1 MHARDTWID
10 YAKAIGIILVVYG
23 HVARGLY
30 NADLPLDAERFTLT
44 DSIIYSFHMPLF
56 FFLSG
61 LLFHES
67 LSKHGT
73 GGLIVGKLD
82 SIVYPYVLWSLL
94 QGSCEVL
101 LSNYTNGNLSFAEVL
116 TFAWHPRAQFWFLYT
131 LFFIFLLSA
140 LVYARARREHF
151 LPLLL
156 LFAALYLLPELRSRH
171 FLADF
176 LLANTVFF
184 ALGIWF
190 DEIKAFFVA
199 HARALLPLCAALFI
213 GGQYLFHIPLGLN
226 YRDYGLATLAL
237 ATVSIGLVVAL
248 SLCLA
253 QLRLNWLL
261 LIGASSMAIYLMHI
275 LAGSGTR
282 ILLSKVLGIDSLPVH
297 LVLGTLVGIGGPLLA
312 QALINRHRLN
322 FLLRV
327 PRALS
332 AQWLLTLRPGPPKAP
347 L

>member
-1 MHARDTWID
+1 MHARDIWID
-10 YAKAIGIILVVYG
+10 HAKAIGIILVVYG

-30 NADLPLDAERFTLT
+30 NAGLPLDAERFALI

-67 LSKHGT
+67 LNKHGA

-101 LSNYTNGNLSFAEVL
+101 LSRYTNGNLSFAEVL
-116 TFAWHPRAQFWFLYT
+116 TFAWHPRAQFWFLYA
-131 LFFIFLLSA
+131 LFFIFVLSA
-140 LVYARARREHF
+140 LFYARARREHF

-156 LFAALYLLPELRSRH
+156 LFAVLYLLPELRSRH

-190 DEIKAFFVA
+190 CEIKAFFVA
-199 HARALLPLCAALFI
+199 HARALALVLGVAFVV
-213 GGQYLFHIPLGLN
+213 GQYLFHVPFGLN

-237 ATVSIGLVVAL
+237 ATVSIAWVVAL

-253 QLRLNWLL
+253 RLRLNWLL

-275 LAGSGTR
+275 LTGSGTR
-282 ILLSKVLGIDSLPVH
+282 ILLSKFLGIDSLTVH
-297 LVLGTLVGIGGPLLA
+297 LLLGTLIGIGGPLLA
-312 QALINRHRLN
+312 LALIRRYHLG
-322 FLLRV
+322 FLLAPPRSASALL
-327 PRALS
+327 PALRAL
-332 AQWLLTLRPGPPKAP
+332 GKPKVP